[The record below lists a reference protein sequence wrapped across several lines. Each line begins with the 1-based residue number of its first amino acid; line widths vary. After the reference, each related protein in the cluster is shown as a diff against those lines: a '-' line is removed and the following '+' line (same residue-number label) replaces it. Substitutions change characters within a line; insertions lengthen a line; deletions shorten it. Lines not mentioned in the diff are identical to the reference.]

1 MNLLK
6 VEMHDRDILQQI
18 QTLNGELQP
27 MPRTPQIL
35 STGSYVPERV
45 VTNAEVDALMD
56 ESTNEWLLANVGI
69 KERHWMSPDQTT
81 SDLIAEAS
89 KKALERAGVSAAD
102 LDMVIVSTDTP
113 DYLSPSTSVVVID
126 KLGADKAGGYDVNS
140 ACAGWVMALDQGAR
154 FLITEPSYNYVLV
167 AGGYGMSRFLD
178 FSDKKT
184 ANLFADGAGAVIL
197 GVGEEQGFI
206 GSNFLAVGSFH
217 DTLGIYTGGA
227 YRPCT
232 PENLSVFGAP
242 KVEFVRKFPKTF
254 NTEYW
259 PKLMQ
264 GALDKAGLTY
274 DDVDQFYFTQLN
286 LRTIEYMMDLLK
298 QPIEKTHWVMD
309 KWGYTG
315 SPCVVMAL
323 DDAIDQGKGPKPG
336 NVILFCASGGGITM
350 ASSVWKWTA
359 S

>member
-1 MNLLK
+1 
-6 VEMHDRDILQQI
+6 
-18 QTLNGELQP
+18 
-27 MPRTPQIL
+27 
-35 STGSYVPERV
+35 
-45 VTNAEVDALMD
+45 
-56 ESTNEWLLANVGI
+56 
-69 KERHWMSPDQTT
+69 
-81 SDLIAEAS
+81 LI
-89 KKALERAGVSAAD
+89 
-102 LDMVIVSTDTP
+102 IVSTDTP
-113 DYLSPSTSVVVID
+113 DYLSPSTSIVVQH
-126 KLGADKAGGYDVNS
+126 KLGAQAGCYDVNS
-140 ACAGWVMALDQGAR
+140 ACAGWVTALDQGAR
-154 FLITEPSYNYVLV
+154 YLMTEPNFEYILV

-184 ANLFADGAGAVIL
+184 ANLFADGAGAVVL
-197 GVGEEQGFI
+197 GVGDEPGFLA
-206 GSNFLAVGSFH
+206 SNLLAVGEFH
-217 DTLGIYTGGA
+217 DALGIYTGGA
-227 YRPCT
+227 FRPCT
-232 PENLSVFGAP
+232 PANLDQFGAP
-242 KVEFVRKFPKTF
+242 KVEFVKKFPKTF

-264 GALDKAGLTY
+264 GALDKVGLTF
-274 DDVDQFYFTQLN
+274 DDIDHYFFTQLN

-336 NVILFCASGGGITM
+336 ETILFCASGGGITM